1 MARASSRAA
10 VCLPTPGPPVIT
22 CTANP
27 RAGLNLSCPGGG
39 ICRRASGA
47 GPPAGSA
54 PNEDGGKNG
63 AGRAQDGIRAIP
75 EAFAKPVAKVAPKIP
90 SVDGA
95 GARHCRGGG

>member
-1 MARASSRAA
+1 MSGRGHLPARKR
-10 VCLPTPGPPVIT
+10 GR
-22 CTANP
+22 TA
-27 RAGLNLSCPGGG
+27 
-39 ICRRASGA
+39 RRLR
-47 GPPAGSA
+47 
-54 PNEDGGKNG
+54 PNEDGGKNR